1 MFDILTHKGNYENN
15 TEILPHSSLDGNQQ
29 ENKQQQILEKVQ
41 EKNGPLYTIGGNVN

>member
-29 ENKQQQILEKVQ
+29 ENKQQQMLVRMPE
-41 EKNGPLYTIGGNVN
+41 EKNSYTLLLVM